1 MEQLA
6 ATDQIYTVR
15 LGYTDIYRITI
26 LKPLPSEKRN
36 ENNKTKS
43 FTQMNNTY
51 IQNKYA
57 FSQEHQ

>member
-26 LKPLPSEKRN
+26 LKPLPSEK
-36 ENNKTKS
+36 KK
-43 FTQMNNTY
+43 
-51 IQNKYA
+51 
-57 FSQEHQ
+57 